1 MKKKVFVTII
11 FILFSFPVF
20 AQQPA
25 DSMPYYLE
33 DTTFIFTPA
42 RPLIITDKD
51 KALYNN
57 VAGLDILFSNSG
69 VGLGVF
75 YDRILKQDYK
85 IITEIYFSGIK
96 NTDELEYLFDYNKYD
111 YIISNKVRRLYI
123 LPLSAGI
130 QRYINIGNMTKSFR
144 PYISFV
150 VTPTLIWE
158 MPYEKDWFRDAKYSK
173 AHYRMGGGVQVG
185 ADFGAINTSFIS
197 LKFRYIYTP
206 FGDGGLES
214 IADYPI
220 YNFGRFYLSF
230 LIGGLF

>member
-1 MKKKVFVTII
+1 
-11 FILFSFPVF
+11 
-20 AQQPA
+20 
-25 DSMPYYLE
+25 
-33 DTTFIFTPA
+33 
-42 RPLIITDKD
+42 
-51 KALYNN
+51 
-57 VAGLDILFSNSG
+57 
-69 VGLGVF
+69 
-75 YDRILKQDYK
+75 
-85 IITEIYFSGIK
+85 
-96 NTDELEYLFDYNKYD
+96 
-111 YIISNKVRRLYI
+111 
-123 LPLSAGI
+123 
-130 QRYINIGNMTKSFR
+130 MTKSFR